1 MNKMKPKTTDW
12 VSLRKN
18 NIGRVSA
25 NVSNI
30 LRQLV
35 LAGVGIVWLF
45 KVTGKDGTIEIDI
58 HLLIALGAFVL
69 AIVIELLH
77 YLAEIL
83 LNAYYLTDKMKKTE
97 MPTYVSSISWFLW
110 GAKLVLVLFAYVLIG
125 VFLCGKISL

>member
-45 KVTGKDGTIEIDI
+45 KITGKDGTIQIDI
-58 HLLIALGAFVL
+58 HLLVALGAFVL

-77 YLAEIL
+77 YLVEIL

-97 MPTYVSSISWFLW
+97 MPTYVSGISWLLW
-110 GAKLVLVLFAYVLIG
+110 GAKLVLVLSAYVLIG
-125 VFLCGKISL
+125 VFLCGKIS

>member
-1 MNKMKPKTTDW
+1 MDRLKQKTTDW

-35 LAGVGIVWLF
+35 LAGVGIIWLF
-45 KVTGKDGTIEIDI
+45 RVTSKDGSIQIDS
-58 HLLIALGAFVL
+58 HLLVALGAFVL

-77 YLAEIL
+77 YLVEIL

-97 MPTYVSSISWFLW
+97 MPTYVSGISWFLW
-110 GAKLVLVLFAYVLIG
+110 GIKLLLVLFAYVLIG
-125 VFLCGKISL
+125 VFLCGKICL

>member
-1 MNKMKPKTTDW
+1 MDKLNQKTTDW

-35 LAGVGIVWLF
+35 LAGVGIVWVF
-45 KVTGKDGTIEIDI
+45 KVTGKDGSIQVDS
-58 HLLIALGAFVL
+58 HLLVALGLFVL

-77 YLAEIL
+77 YLVEIL
-83 LNAYYLTDKMKKTE
+83 LNAYYLTDKMKIME
-97 MPTYVSSISWFLW
+97 MPTYVAGISWFLW